1 MGIDRRYFG
10 SLLLVTAVAAVPAS
24 AHAQSGDGANR
35 VSPAPADRFAAAL
48 VPSNGSLRRIVRGL
62 DSPSGGAV
70 SGALRIDVE
79 LQVFGLAP
87 APALVDDSDVGIG
100 APVYGAPTHDEMLT
114 VVTPAPFRST
124 AAYRRLRP
132 AVPLE
137 RER

>member
-10 SLLLVTAVAAVPAS
+10 SLLLLTAMAAAPAP
-24 AHAQSGDGANR
+24 AQAQSGDAVHR
-35 VSPAPADRFAAAL
+35 ASPAPAGRFAAAR
-48 VPSNGSLRRIVRGL
+48 VPPNGSLRRIVRGL
-62 DSPSGGAV
+62 DSPPGGV
-70 SGALRIDVE
+70 VPGALRIDVE

-87 APALVDDSDVGIG
+87 APALVDDHDVGIG

-124 AAYRRLRP
+124 VAYRRLRP
-132 AVPLE
+132 AVPIE

>member
-1 MGIDRRYFG
+1 
-10 SLLLVTAVAAVPAS
+10 V
-24 AHAQSGDGANR
+24 NR
-35 VSPAPADRFAAAL
+35 MVPAPAGRFAAAL
-48 VPSNGSLRRIVRGL
+48 VPSSGSLRRIVRGL
-62 DSPSGGAV
+62 DAPRGGAA

-114 VVTPAPFRST
+114 AVTPAPFRST

-132 AVPLE
+132 AVSVD
-137 RER
+137 R